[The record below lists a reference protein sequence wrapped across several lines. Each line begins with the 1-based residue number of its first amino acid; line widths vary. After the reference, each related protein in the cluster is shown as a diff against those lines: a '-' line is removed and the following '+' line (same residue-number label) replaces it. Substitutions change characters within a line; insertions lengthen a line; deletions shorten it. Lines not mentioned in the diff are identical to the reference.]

1 MITKYRTDGKSDG
14 KYPRALIVPVEVVRE
29 TEHCVFLPTEKTKRR
44 PLGERKESKL
54 TEFDEYHDSWD
65 LARKSLTE
73 KAERKILNA
82 QMSLDRAISF
92 ADEVKA
98 MQDQAA
104 NGHAGRSS
112 GDD

>member
-1 MITKYRTDGKSDG
+1 MITKYRTDGE
-14 KYPRALIVPVEVVRE
+14 YPRALIAPVEVVRE
-29 TEHCVFLPTEKTKRR
+29 TEHCVFFPTEKTKRR
-44 PLGERKESKL
+44 PLGERMESKL

-65 LARKSLTE
+65 LAHKSLTE

-82 QMSLDRAISF
+82 QMSLEKARAF

-98 MQDQAA
+98 MQDPAA

-112 GDD
+112 GDT

>member
-1 MITKYRTDGKSDG
+1 MITKYRTDG
-14 KYPRALIVPVEVVRE
+14 KYPRALIVPVDVVRE
-29 TEHCVFLPTEKTKRR
+29 TEHCVFLPTEKTKRH

-65 LARKSLTE
+65 LAHKSLTE

-82 QMSLDRAISF
+82 QMSLERGRAF

-98 MQDQAA
+98 MQDPAA
-104 NGHAGRSS
+104 NGHAGRIS
-112 GDD
+112 GEN

>member
-1 MITKYRTDGKSDG
+1 MIIKYRTDS

-54 TEFDEYHDSWD
+54 TEFYEYHDSWD
-65 LARKSLTE
+65 LAHKSLTE

-82 QMSLDRAISF
+82 QMSLERASAF
-92 ADEVKA
+92 ADEVKV
-98 MQDQAA
+98 MQNQAA
-104 NGHAGRSS
+104 NGNAGRIS